1 MTEEL
6 VFRSTI
12 LSVSILARL
21 SSKSL
26 IFGTPLWFG
35 LAHAH
40 HAVEVYRR
48 SGGGREAAVKAIGGC
63 GGFSS
68 PSDNGSQLMGGK
80 TVFQFGYTTLFGWF
94 ASYLFLRTG
103 TFTLLFMTDPSPS
116 TSATSHSEQNGD
128 ADLGMA
134 AIAGSILPPLLSH
147 MFCNFMGIYLPTNA
161 VRRHPRRRARNSPAP
176 VRLTNPDR
184 VPVIWGAYVA
194 GVLGFVVGLR
204 AL

>member
-68 PSDNGSQLMGGK
+68 P
-80 TVFQFGYTTLFGWF
+80 
-94 ASYLFLRTG
+94 
-103 TFTLLFMTDPSPS
+103 
-116 TSATSHSEQNGD
+116 
-128 ADLGMA
+128 
-134 AIAGSILPPLLSH
+134 
-147 MFCNFMGIYLPTNA
+147 
-161 VRRHPRRRARNSPAP
+161 
-176 VRLTNPDR
+176 
-184 VPVIWGAYVA
+184 
-194 GVLGFVVGLR
+194 
-204 AL
+204 